1 MSDMSYLVKWQVH
14 GYWDWV
20 SVCCGYKLVSIL
32 RQDYSPSLHSRDEME
47 KKIVSRFPVL
57 GVGSL
62 CWKHLGQVT
71 KMEELS
77 PGSHLKKGF
86 VQSWYFGMYVCGKEM
101 TRKDSDSLA
110 TGRRAGNTPYQLNW
124 ELGE

>member
-32 RQDYSPSLHSRDEME
+32 RQDYSPSLHSGDEME

-57 GVGSL
+57 EVGSL
-62 CWKHLGQVT
+62 CWKLLGQVT
-71 KMEELS
+71 KSGGIVPRVS
-77 PGSHLKKGF
+77 PEKGF
-86 VQSWYFGMYVCGKEM
+86 RPVLVFCIRV
-101 TRKDSDSLA
+101 
-110 TGRRAGNTPYQLNW
+110 W
-124 ELGE
+124 EEDDQKR